1 MNATARD
8 ATPELTDSPYAW
20 WRLAV
25 SVMLSTVGGVGMW
38 SVVVVLP
45 SMQADFGVDRAAA
58 SLPYTLTMFGFAGG
72 GVLLGQL
79 ADRFGVTL
87 PVILSTIALGA
98 GYIAV
103 GYSTSLWQVA
113 IAHGLLIGVG
123 TSATFAPLMADI
135 SHWFV
140 RRRGIAVAI
149 AGWGNFGAA
158 TLGPRVLHI
167 FPACYGGPTTYIG
180 IGVFCVVT
188 MLPMALLL
196 RRRMATGHSAASGAA
211 AAAKQAALPFSPM
224 TLQVLL
230 CIAGVAC
237 CVAMSMPQVH
247 IVAYCGDL
255 GYGVARGADMLS
267 LMLGFG
273 IISRVASGFVAD
285 RIGGV
290 GTLLIGSVAQGVAL
304 LLYLMFDGL
313 MSLYIISAMFGLFQ
327 GGIVPSYA
335 IIVREYFPPHQASTR
350 VGLVIMMTILGMA
363 LGGWLSGAIFDLT
376 GSYQLAFL
384 NGLGW
389 NLINV
394 SIMAW
399 LLIRSRQKPTLAQ
412 LA

>member
-149 AGWGNFGAA
+149 AASGNYVAGTIWPPVVQHFSASEGW
-158 TLGPRVLHI
+158 R
-167 FPACYGGPTTYIG
+167 TTYIG

-196 RRRMATGHSAASGAA
+196 RRRMATGHSAAAGVA

-230 CIAGVAC
+230 CVAGVAC

-247 IVAYCGDL
+247 IVAYCGD
-255 GYGVARGADMLS
+255 
-267 LMLGFG
+267 LGFG

-412 LA
+412 PA

>member
-149 AGWGNFGAA
+149 A
-158 TLGPRVLHI
+158 
-167 FPACYGGPTTYIG
+167 
-180 IGVFCVVT
+180 
-188 MLPMALLL
+188 
-196 RRRMATGHSAASGAA
+196 ASGNY
-211 AAAKQAALPFSPM
+211 
-224 TLQVLL
+224 V
-230 CIAGVAC
+230 AGTIGPPV
-237 CVAMSMPQVH
+237 VQH
-247 IVAYCGDL
+247 F
-255 GYGVARGADMLS
+255 R
-267 LMLGFG
+267 
-273 IISRVASGFVAD
+273 AS
-285 RIGGV
+285 
-290 GTLLIGSVAQGVAL
+290 
-304 LLYLMFDGL
+304 
-313 MSLYIISAMFGLFQ
+313 
-327 GGIVPSYA
+327 
-335 IIVREYFPPHQASTR
+335 
-350 VGLVIMMTILGMA
+350 
-363 LGGWLSGAIFDLT
+363 
-376 GSYQLAFL
+376 
-384 NGLGW
+384 
-389 NLINV
+389 
-394 SIMAW
+394 
-399 LLIRSRQKPTLAQ
+399 
-412 LA
+412 